1 MAKVITMGE
10 VLIDFI
16 PINRECKLKEV
27 EGFIKK
33 PGGAPA
39 NVAACVSRLGGHAK
53 FIGKVGQD
61 AFGEYLIDVLNEEK
75 IDTDDVFFTDEAN
88 TALAFVSL
96 TESGERDFSFYRKP
110 SADMLLREEEI
121 RPEIF
126 REGDILHFC
135 SVDLIESP
143 VKYAHLKAIEYAKQN
158 GSLISFDPNVR
169 LPLWESPD
177 DCRRTIKEFIPY
189 ADILKISEDELEFIT
204 ETKDEKAA
212 IQKILELNP
221 AISWFILTKG
231 EKGVEAIVD
240 DVAYKVKGYQVDVK
254 DTTGAGDSFIGA
266 ILYSL
271 IEAKEKDIAGILN
284 FANVVG
290 ALTTTREGAITALP
304 RYEEVETF
312 LQGDFDV
319 SVNGKRNI

>member
-1 MAKVITMGE
+1 MGKVITMGE

-16 PINRECKLKEV
+16 PTNRECKLKEV

-33 PGGAPA
+33 AGGAPA
-39 NVAACVSRLGGHAK
+39 NVAACVSRLGGNAK
-53 FIGKVGQD
+53 FIGKVGRD
-61 AFGEYLIDVLNEEK
+61 AFGEYLVDILNAEK
-75 IDTDDVFFTDEAN
+75 IDTDDVFFTNEAN

-121 RPEIF
+121 RLEIF
-126 REGDILHFC
+126 QEGDILHFC
-135 SVDLIESP
+135 SVDLIEAP

-169 LPLWESPD
+169 LPLWGSHD

-189 ADILKISEDELEFIT
+189 ADVLKISEDELEFIT
-204 ETKDEKAA
+204 ETMDEKAA
-212 IQKILELNP
+212 IKNILELNP
-221 AISWFILTKG
+221 NISWFIITRG
-231 EKGVEAIVD
+231 EKGVDAIVD
-240 DVAYKVKGYQVDVK
+240 GRSYKIMGHQVDVK

-271 IEAKEKDIAGILN
+271 IETKEKNTAEILN

-290 ALTTTREGAITALP
+290 ALTTTKEGAITALP
-304 RYEEVETF
+304 RIEEVKAF
-312 LQGDFDV
+312 LR
-319 SVNGKRNI
+319 GK

>member
-53 FIGKVGQD
+53 FIGKLGRD

-126 REGDILHFC
+126 QEGDILHFC

-143 VKYAHLKAIEYAKQN
+143 VKYAHLKAIEYAKQK

-177 DCRRTIKEFIPY
+177 ECRRTIKDFISY
-189 ADILKISEDELEFIT
+189 ADILKCSEDELEFIT
-204 ETKDEKAA
+204 EIRDEEAA
-212 IQKILELNP
+212 IRTIFELNP
-221 AISWFILTKG
+221 NISWFILTRG
-231 EKGVEAIVD
+231 GKGVNAIVD
-240 DVAYKVKGYQVDVK
+240 GQYYEIGGQQVDVK

-271 IEAKEKDIAGILN
+271 IETTEKDTTEILY
-284 FANVVG
+284 FANAVG

-304 RYEEVETF
+304 RFEEVEAF
-312 LQGDFDV
+312 LQG
-319 SVNGKRNI
+319 I

>member
-16 PINRECKLKEV
+16 PTSRECKLKEV

-53 FIGKVGQD
+53 FIGKVGRD
-61 AFGEYLIDVLNEEK
+61 AFGEYLVDVLNAEQ
-75 IDTDDVFFTDEAN
+75 IDTEDLFFTDEAN

-96 TESGERDFSFYRKP
+96 TKSGERDFSFYRKP

-126 REGDILHFC
+126 QNGDILHFC
-135 SVDLIESP
+135 SVDLIEAP
-143 VKYAHLKAIEYAKQN
+143 VKYAHLKAIEYARQN

-204 ETKDEKAA
+204 ETNDEKAA
-212 IQKILELNP
+212 VKKILDLNP
-221 AISWFILTKG
+221 NISWFILTKG
-231 EKGVEAIVD
+231 EKGVDAIVD
-240 DVAYKVKGYQVDVK
+240 GNAYKVMGHQVDVK

-271 IEAKEKDIAGILN
+271 IETKEKETADILD

-304 RYEEVETF
+304 RIEEVKAF
-312 LQGDFDV
+312 LR
-319 SVNGKRNI
+319 GK